1 MAEPSTRSGRKKS
14 ASNKS
19 ASNKSASRP
28 ANKSASKKS
37 SSASTPSR
45 SATRAPRSEAPRRAN
60 GVQIASRAAEEL
72 HQLTG
77 REAEAIIGLSR
88 NDEGWTVQ
96 VEVLEVRRIPS
107 TTDVLALYEIDAS
120 AEGALQG
127 YRRLGALRPGIPGEG
142 RA

>member
-19 ASNKSASRP
+19 ASNKSAS
-28 ANKSASKKS
+28 NKSASKKS

-96 VEVLEVRRIPS
+96 VEVLELSRIPS

-127 YRRLGALRPGIPGEG
+127 YRRLERYVRGSPGEG